1 MPTSCTINLI
11 IIILKGLGCCN
22 ILGVEVATTK
32 LLGETYHNIL
42 APLKPVSIEIFN
54 IEAVKYFSDKMKLVQ
69 LNDHK
74 TQELIERSMLDE
86 NTAIDTVTAIINEVK
101 NRGDEA
107 LKDYT
112 KKFDGADL
120 DIIKVKEETINA
132 SLSNL
137 DKGLVKALEKAASN
151 IAKFHKK
158 QVPEEWSTEV
168 DEGVNAGQII
178 RPLDSVGCYIP
189 GGRAVYPSTILM
201 TVIPAKIAGVKK
213 IICCTPPQ
221 PDGTV
226 KDVVLAAA
234 KVAGAT
240 EVYMVGGAQAV
251 AAMAYGT
258 ESVPRVNKIVGPG
271 NIFVTQAKK
280 LVYGQVDIDF
290 PAGPSEVLIIADES
304 ADPAFITMDIM
315 AQAEHD
321 PNAACALVTT
331 SETLAR
337 EVDEQI
343 QKQLNHM
350 ERSEIIS
357 EALKKHGLIVV
368 ADTME
373 EAIKFSNEY
382 APEHLII
389 MTRDPEAD
397 LKGITNAGS
406 IFLGELTPVAA
417 GDYGSGTNHVLPT
430 SGCAKM
436 YSGLSAESF
445 VKKPTVQKLSE
456 EGVLNLDQMVTTL
469 AEYEGL
475 YAHAESFKLRT
486 EKVKKN

>member
-1 MPTSCTINLI
+1 
-11 IIILKGLGCCN
+11 
-22 ILGVEVATTK
+22 
-32 LLGETYHNIL
+32 
-42 APLKPVSIEIFN
+42 
-54 IEAVKYFSDKMKLVQ
+54 MKLVQ

-107 LKDYT
+107 LRDYT
-112 KKFDGADL
+112 KKFDGTDL
-120 DIIKVKEETINA
+120 DIIKVEEETINK

-137 DKGLVKALEKAASN
+137 DNDLVFALEKAAKN
-151 IAKFHKK
+151 IAKFHAN
-158 QVPEEWSTEV
+158 QIPDEWSTEV
-168 DEGVNAGQII
+168 DKGVKAGQIV
-178 RPLDSVGCYIP
+178 RPLDTVGCYIP

-201 TVIPAKIAGVKK
+201 TVIPAKIAGVKR

-221 PDGTV
+221 PDGSV

-240 EVYMVGGAQAV
+240 EIYMVGGAQAV

-258 ESVPRVNKIVGPG
+258 KSIPKVDKIVGPG

-304 ADPAFITMDIM
+304 ADPAFIAMDIM

-321 PNAACALVTT
+321 PNAACALVTN
-331 SETLAR
+331 SQTLAR
-337 EVDEQI
+337 EVDDHIET
-343 QKQLNHM
+343 KLNTM
-350 ERSEIIS
+350 ERSKIIR
-357 EALKKHGLIVV
+357 EALESHGLLVV
-368 ADTME
+368 ADSMD

-389 MTRDPEAD
+389 MTKDPEAD
-397 LKGITNAGS
+397 LNNITNAGS

-430 SGCAKM
+430 SGCARM

-445 VKKPTVQKLSE
+445 IKKPTVQRLSE
-456 EGVLNLDQMVTTL
+456 QGVLNLDQMVRTL

-486 EKVKKN
+486 DKVKKN